1 MTDSDAPNP
10 RWPDGIHPSPN
21 IQTDPDVYE
30 TENLAADPD
39 GLVERAMHRIAPW
52 DGRTIVDLGAGTGFH
67 LPRFHEAAWQV
78 IAIEPHGPSRLRAMR
93 RVADL
98 GLERASVLMGS
109 AEAIPLRDASVDI
122 VHARF
127 AYFFGPG
134 CEPGLLELERVIRP
148 GGTAF
153 IIDNDLRGGDFTGW
167 LRRQPEWTV
176 VDPDTPDTIEA
187 FWSAHGFGVQRIA
200 TEWRFQRRQ
209 DLEAV
214 VRLEFPA
221 DIADGII
228 HDHAGLSV
236 SYHYLLL
243 HRTF

>member
-1 MTDSDAPNP
+1 MKGHPMVPN
-10 RWPDGIHPSPN
+10 DIHPSPN

-39 GLVERAMHRIAPW
+39 GLVELAMARIAPW
-52 DGRTIVDLGAGTGFH
+52 DGRTVVDLGAGTGFH
-67 LPRFHEAAWQV
+67 LPRFHETAEQV
-78 IAIEPHGPSRLRAMR
+78 IAIEPHGLSRLRAMR

-109 AEAIPLRDASVDI
+109 AAAIPLRDDSVDL

-134 CEPGLLELERVIRP
+134 CEPGLAELERVIRP

-153 IIDNDLRGGDFTGW
+153 IIDNDLRSGDFAGW
-167 LRRQPEWTV
+167 LRRQPEWDAI
-176 VDPDTPDTIEA
+176 DPDAIEA
-187 FWSAHGFGVQRIA
+187 FWSARGFDIERIP
-200 TEWRFQRRQ
+200 TEWRFRRRA

-221 DIADGII
+221 PVAADILRDFT
-228 HDHAGLSV
+228 GLSA
-236 SYHYLLL
+236 SCHYLLL
-243 HRTF
+243 HRAYRV